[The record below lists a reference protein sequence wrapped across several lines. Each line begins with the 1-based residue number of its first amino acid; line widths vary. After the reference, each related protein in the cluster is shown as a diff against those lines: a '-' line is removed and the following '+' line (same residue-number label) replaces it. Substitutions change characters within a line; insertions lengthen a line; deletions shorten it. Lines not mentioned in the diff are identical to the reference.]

1 MWFESNIFLSQKK
14 TNKSV
19 RDPSRKHILAIKA
32 ISLRVSV
39 IFSFQLLPVLS
50 FKFKLINP
58 YSTVFLKFNSKKKFF
73 RITSTFLLFLN

>member
-19 RDPSRKHILAIKA
+19 RDPLRKHILAIKA

-50 FKFKLINP
+50 FKFKLNNP
-58 YSTVFLKFNSKKKFF
+58 CNFHIYFL
-73 RITSTFLLFLN
+73 